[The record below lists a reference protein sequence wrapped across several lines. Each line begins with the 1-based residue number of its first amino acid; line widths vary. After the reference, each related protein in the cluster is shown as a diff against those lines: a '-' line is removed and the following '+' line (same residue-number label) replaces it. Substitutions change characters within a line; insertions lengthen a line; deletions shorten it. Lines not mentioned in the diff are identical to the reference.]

1 MTESREKKLTKS
13 PERCKPKPRKEGV
26 LTLNGIFVLLFHQL
40 VWSVIITLPELFGIH
55 LKKDN
60 FIYYYVTPKST
71 LDFIMV
77 WEDRIHGV

>member
-1 MTESREKKLTKS
+1 M
-13 PERCKPKPRKEGV
+13 
-26 LTLNGIFVLLFHQL
+26 FHQL
-40 VWSVIITLPELFGIH
+40 VWSVIITLPELFGIR